1 MNNKYKIKTY
11 DKVAAAGVKV
21 FPQDKYTL
29 DDNAKSPD
37 GILVHSTPLHELE
50 FNKEL
55 KSIVRIGA
63 GVNTIP
69 VDRCT
74 KAGIAVFNCPGGNA
88 NAVKELAIG
97 ALIMAMR
104 NGVLAMNWVKSLPKG
119 EEDAGKTV
127 EKGKEV
133 YRGPELLGKQIG
145 IIGVG
150 AIGSRMAKTC
160 HDLGLKVMGYDP
172 LLSHSREQELRQ
184 YCEFVDNLDTLL
196 ESSDIVTVHIPLN
209 EQNRGFIGKEQIE
222 KMKDGVY
229 LVNYARGPILD
240 NEAVSDAIDSGKI
253 RAFATDFPTP
263 RQMQQDKVVFT
274 PHLGAGTPEAD
285 ENCSVMAARQ
295 TIDYIENGNITN
307 SVNLPDV
314 SFARA
319 DGARVCVIH
328 ENKVGML
335 GQMTDK
341 VTGLKLNIENL
352 VNKARGEIAYTILDF
367 NTEVPAELAKAI
379 EAIDGVIRVRVI
391 D

>member
-1 MNNKYKIKTY
+1 MYNIKTY
-11 DKVAAAGVKV
+11 DKVAQAGVKV
-21 FPQDKYTL
+21 FNADKYKL
-29 DDNAKSPD
+29 DDNAKNPD
-37 GILVHSTPLHELE
+37 GILVHSTPLHEIE

-88 NAVKELAIG
+88 NAVKELCLA
-97 ALIMAMR
+97 AMIMAMR
-104 NGVLAMNWVKSLPKG
+104 NGVLAMEWVKNLPEG
-119 EEDAGKTV
+119 EEIAGKTV

-133 YRGPELLGKQIG
+133 YRGPEILGKQIG

-150 AIGSRMAKTC
+150 AIGSRMARAC
-160 HDLGLKVMGYDP
+160 HDLGMKVVGYDP
-172 LLSHSREQELRQ
+172 YLSHSREQELRQ
-184 YCEFVDNLDTLL
+184 YVELLDNLDDLL
-196 ESSDIVTVHIPLN
+196 ATSDVVTVHIPLSEEN
-209 EQNRGFIGKEQIE
+209 KGFIGKKEIE
-222 KMKDGVY
+222 KMKDGVF

-240 NEAVSDAIDSGKI
+240 NDAVSDALETGKI
-253 RAFATDFPTP
+253 KAFATDFPTP
-263 RQMQQDKVVFT
+263 RQMKQKEVVFT

-295 TIDYIENGNITN
+295 TIDYIENGNIQN

-328 ENKVGML
+328 DNKVGML

-341 VTGLKLNIENL
+341 VTAMKLNIENL
-352 VNKARGEIAYTILDF
+352 VNKARGDVAYTLLDF
-367 NTEVPAELAKAI
+367 NGSVPKELATEI
-379 EAIDGVIRVRVI
+379 EKIDGVIRVRVI
-391 D
+391 E